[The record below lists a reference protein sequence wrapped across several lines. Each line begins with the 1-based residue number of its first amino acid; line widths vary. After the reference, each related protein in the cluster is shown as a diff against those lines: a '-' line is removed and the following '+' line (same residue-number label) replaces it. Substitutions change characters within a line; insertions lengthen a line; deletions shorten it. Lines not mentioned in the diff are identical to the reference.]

1 MSYQHVRQ
9 ANSLAMWWL
18 WTKHYERSTAIENP
32 NGLHRLR
39 TKQAIRRNWN
49 AIARVHPEDHAQLK
63 RDLCDAIDRANISEI
78 QSNAALA
85 AAQASLLPNLP
96 STARQRTVAHEL
108 ALREKIQSLRDL
120 TALVVIESRIGAP
133 VAAVR
138 DFDAGDRID
147 QLRRQVDSA
156 ATLVAQRRLEE
167 FQPLS
172 ILQKR
177 RALDAHRDVFS
188 RASFHKGPGNTFV
201 ALPGGNGDTK
211 LGVWISTDANG
222 DIIDRTV
229 IKDVCFDYDPND
241 WTNPITWQNV
251 RDTLNKVL
259 TEARVMERLRDTED
273 SQNVV
278 RLRSRQLHAEEL
290 VFRVGS
296 RHRTTVRVITNY
308 VSDVYRVLSLR

>member
-1 MSYQHVRQ
+1 M
-9 ANSLAMWWL
+9 
-18 WTKHYERSTAIENP
+18 
-32 NGLHRLR
+32 
-39 TKQAIRRNWN
+39 RNWN

-63 RDLCDAIDRANISEI
+63 RDLCNAIDRANISEI

-85 AAQASLLPNLP
+85 TAQASLLPNPP
-96 STARQRTVAHEL
+96 STARQRTAAHEL
-108 ALREKIQSLRDL
+108 ALREKIQSLRNL
-120 TALVVIESRIGAP
+120 TTLVDIETRIGAP

-147 QLRRQVDSA
+147 QVRRQVDSA
-156 ATLVAQRRLEE
+156 ATLVAQRRIEE

-172 ILQKR
+172 LLQKR

-188 RASFHKGPGNTFV
+188 RASFHQGPGNTFF

-211 LGVWISTDANG
+211 LGVWIRTDAN
-222 DIIDRTV
+222 DNILDRIA

-241 WTNPITWQNV
+241 WTNGITWQNV
-251 RDTLNKVL
+251 HDPLNKVL
-259 TEARVMERLRDTED
+259 TEAHVMERLQDTED

-290 VFRVGS
+290 VFRVGRS
-296 RHRTTVRVITNY
+296 YRTSVRVITNLCFRCI
-308 VSDVYRVLSLR
+308 SSTVLTVI

>member
-1 MSYQHVRQ
+1 MSNQHARQ
-9 ANSLAMWWL
+9 ANGLSMWWL

-49 AIARVHPEDHAQLK
+49 AIVRVHPGDHAQLK
-63 RDLCDAIDRANISEI
+63 RDLCDAIDRANMSEM
-78 QSNAALA
+78 QSNAVLA
-85 AAQASLLPNLP
+85 AAQASLLPNSP
-96 STARQRTVAHEL
+96 STARGRTAAHEL

-120 TALVVIESRIGAP
+120 TALVNIEDRIGAP
-133 VAAVR
+133 AAAVR

-147 QLRRQVDSA
+147 QVRRQVDSA

-167 FQPLS
+167 LQPLP

-177 RALDAHRDVFS
+177 RALDAHRDAFS
-188 RASFHKGPGNTFV
+188 KASFQQGQDNTFV
-201 ALPGGNGDTK
+201 ALGGGNSDTK
-211 LGVWISTDANG
+211 LGVWIRTDANR

-241 WTNPITWQNV
+241 WTNPLTWQNV
-251 RDTLNKVL
+251 GDPLNKVL
-259 TEARVMERLRDTED
+259 TEAHVMERLRDTDD

-278 RLRSRQLHAEEL
+278 GLRSWQLHAEEL
-290 VFRVGS
+290 VFRVG
-296 RHRTTVRVITNY
+296 
-308 VSDVYRVLSLR
+308 